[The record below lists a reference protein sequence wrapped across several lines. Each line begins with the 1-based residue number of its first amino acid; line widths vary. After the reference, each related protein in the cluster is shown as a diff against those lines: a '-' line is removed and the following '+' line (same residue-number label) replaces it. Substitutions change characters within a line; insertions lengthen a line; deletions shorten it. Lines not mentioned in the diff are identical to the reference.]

1 MRKTNRKECTS
12 MKKTGKWIQTWGKA
26 TIGIGVIISFIT
38 CIYLSANGIPPL
50 QAFISFVVSAFL
62 CAVGGIMI
70 IGTGELIEDTNQ
82 IKCMLMDWM
91 EKQNL
96 MTEQNHHEQGVYN
109 DKVEYYRNYRS
120 RR

>member
-1 MRKTNRKECTS
+1 

-38 CIYLSANGIPPL
+38 YIYLSANGIHPL

-70 IGTGELIEDTNQ
+70 IGTGELIEDANQ

-96 MTEQNHHEQGVYN
+96 MTEQNHNEQGVYN

>member
-1 MRKTNRKECTS
+1 MYFDEENWKMDTDL
-12 MKKTGKWIQTWGKA
+12 GKSNDRDW
-26 TIGIGVIISFIT
+26 S
-38 CIYLSANGIPPL
+38 NGIPPL